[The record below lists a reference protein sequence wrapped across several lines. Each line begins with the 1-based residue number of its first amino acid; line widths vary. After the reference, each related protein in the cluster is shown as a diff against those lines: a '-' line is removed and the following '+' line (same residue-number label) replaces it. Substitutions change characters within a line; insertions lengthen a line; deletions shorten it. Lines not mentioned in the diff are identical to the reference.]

1 MSIVL
6 FVDVEK
12 LSIVKR
18 SGFTELFA
26 FRPVRYEALV
36 PFQLACSIGIDDGLD
51 IWDKPTRIW
60 GVYKLLSHL
69 KKIIQTSDNIH
80 TESG

>member
-1 MSIVL
+1 VSVVL
-6 FVDVEK
+6 FIDVEK

-26 FRPVRYEALV
+26 FRPVRHEALV
-36 PFQLACSIGIDDGLD
+36 PFQPACSIGIDDGLN

-60 GVYKLLSHL
+60 GVYKLLSHFNE
-69 KKIIQTSDNIH
+69 IIQTSDNIH